1 LGNDLCTYTT
11 LVIGEKYGMQVGG
24 TVYSGG
30 DDVILTLQLKWEGGT
45 Q

>member
-1 LGNDLCTYTT
+1 MHIYYSGDR
-11 LVIGEKYGMQVGG
+11 GKSMGMQVGG
-24 TVYSGG
+24 TVYSSG